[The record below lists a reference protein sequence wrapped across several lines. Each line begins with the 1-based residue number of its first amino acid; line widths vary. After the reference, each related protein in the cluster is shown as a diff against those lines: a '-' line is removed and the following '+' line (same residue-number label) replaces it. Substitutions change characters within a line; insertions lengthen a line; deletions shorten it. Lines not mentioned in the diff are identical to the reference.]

1 MHARILKVG
10 EALRRAGARPH
21 KNMRPTDNALLWN
34 RVCSIILCWK
44 AAVINQ
50 MNVVLRGIGRRLR
63 AFLLRGSRFHCPL
76 CAGNYRRFLTFGD
89 PPRENAMCPG
99 CASLERHRL
108 LWIALEKQWQKGAFR
123 AKDRMLH
130 VAPEP
135 VLAKKFEQRFGD
147 YVSID
152 LDGQRAIKAMDV
164 TALTFADQCFDA
176 IVCNHVLEHVSD
188 DGTAIAE
195 LYRVLKPGGW
205 GSIQVPMKG
214 DVTHED
220 PSVTDSQA
228 RYRLYGQD
236 DHVRQYGSD
245 FIDRLRDGGFKVLIL
260 PKQELLD
267 PDNLD
272 RLSVA
277 CEDEVVFVTR
287 PLRS

>member
-1 MHARILKVG
+1 
-10 EALRRAGARPH
+10 
-21 KNMRPTDNALLWN
+21 
-34 RVCSIILCWK
+34 
-44 AAVINQ
+44 

-99 CASLERHRL
+99 CTSLERHRL

-135 VLAKKFEQRFGD
+135 ILTKKFEQRFGD

-152 LDGQRAIKAMDV
+152 LAGQRAIKAMDV
-164 TALTFADQCFDA
+164 TALTFADRCFDA
-176 IVCNHVLEHVSD
+176 VVCNHVLEHVTD
-188 DGTAIAE
+188 DKTAIAE

-214 DVTHED
+214 DVTHEV
-220 PSVTDSQA
+220 PGVTDPQE

-236 DHVRQYGSD
+236 DHVRQYGID
-245 FIDRLRDGGFKVLIL
+245 FMDRLRDAGFEVLIL
-260 PKQELLD
+260 PKQELAD
-267 PDNLD
+267 PDMLE

-277 CEDEVVFVTR
+277 CEDEVVLVTR
-287 PLRS
+287 PPLIVTED